1 MTSPGLAV
9 VTGASSGIGAAFARD
24 LALRGHSLLLVAR
37 RVDRLEAL
45 SVELATLGVEV
56 RWVAADLATRDGRAR
71 CRDAVDAVGDPPAVV
86 VLNAGFGSRGALD
99 KLDRERELEMVR
111 LNVEAVV
118 DLACHVLP
126 GMRSRRT
133 GKLLIVSSAAAWQP
147 LPFMA
152 TYGATKA
159 FELHFAEAIRQELRG
174 TGVQVI
180 AVCPGPTRTEFTT
193 VAGEAGLPRW
203 IPQERAEDAVRA
215 TWRALD
221 RGKAHVA
228 TGRLARLTIGCA
240 RILPRRLVVRAAAMM
255 GPK

>member
-1 MTSPGLAV
+1 VDHPGLAV

-24 LALRGHSLLLVAR
+24 LAARGYRLLLVAR
-37 RVDRLEAL
+37 RADRLA
-45 SVELATLGVEV
+45 ELASELSGAAGAA
-56 RWVAADLATRDGRAR
+56 RWVDCDLSTADGLAR
-71 CRDAVDAVGDPPAVV
+71 CRAAVDEAGEPSVV
-86 VLNAGFGSRGALD
+86 VLNAGFGTRGAID
-99 KLDRERELEMVR
+99 QLDRERETAMVR

-118 DLACHVLP
+118 DMACHVLP
-126 GMRSRRT
+126 AMRRR
-133 GKLLIVSSAAAWQP
+133 GSGRMIIVSSAAAWQP

-174 TGVQVI
+174 TGIQVI

-193 VAGEAGLPRW
+193 VAGEAGLPGW
-203 IPQERAEDAVRA
+203 IPQETADGVVRA

-228 TGRLARLTIGCA
+228 TGPLARFTIGCA
-240 RILPRRLVVRAAAMM
+240 RILPRRLVVRAAGLM